1 MQLKKIILLLIL
13 FASTIVFGQQ
23 TEIYGRLT
31 DSTHQ
36 KGLKNAVLFLI
47 NVDDSTIVNRQVTK
61 EDGQFKLIEPYGN
74 YQLFISHPNFTERD
88 FYFIATE
95 ENHDFDLGE
104 FSLPDKGTV
113 LEGITIFAYKE
124 PVYYK
129 GDTLIFTADSFA
141 TSENAVVED
150 LLKKLPGVEVDK
162 DGKIKVQGK
171 EVARVLVDGEE
182 FFGSDPTMATKNL
195 SAKSIDNVKVY
206 EKETDDMAAGDD
218 KIQVL
223 DLTLK
228 DDAKKGYFGKAS
240 FANDFHRYYEGE
252 AMFNYFT
259 SKIKLSAYALA
270 TNTTKTSLAW
280 QDANKFG
287 VELSNQYTYNDETDS
302 WEQNGDVVSSEGY
315 PQMWK
320 AGAFFQG
327 KVSKKLNIGANY
339 TYTNY
344 RVNKGQSRY
353 SQYFLEDTVYY
364 NQVEDRSNTQHQKH
378 ELNLNIKWDI
388 DSSQSLEIIPKFNHF
403 ETAEQSIST
412 QQYLSEERNVMRNGT
427 TDKAYNQNGDN
438 IKTKVTYIKN
448 FAKKGRKFILLD
460 NFVYDQFAKKTDLYY
475 DDELPALGITT
486 NLIDQKKQENRDII
500 SNLVVARYTEP
511 FSKKWSM
518 EFSYE
523 NFNIKNNRHTN
534 SFNNDNGAYTDLDS
548 LTSNRFSS
556 LKLQNILGVTAI
568 FNTKKVNVSFG
579 TKARNI
585 LVDNDNLL
593 TNKTINQNITS
604 LLPFTK
610 FIYKF
615 SESSKLEW
623 SNRTYSTLPTVNQLQ
638 PVYDN
643 ENPNTIQ
650 IGNPNLVPNYVVS
663 SSLRYNSYLPLSSV
677 WIYSG
682 LSATYTKNAFAQNI
696 SYDQFGR
703 SVSKYQNLDMFNGV
717 SLYAGAG
724 FPIYKKVLF
733 ITPGARYNFN
743 NNYSFINNELNKS
756 TSSTPGGE
764 LGFRLEMDS
773 ISGDISFGYQNNS
786 IKNNFNSLA
795 KQKNDIYRLSFE
807 FKYKLPLKFIIETDF
822 EFNAMRGMSAAYNTN
837 YFLWNASFGKKFFK
851 YDQLRI
857 DLIANDILNQNK
869 NISRFTSLNVITDT
883 RKLIITRY
891 FLFKVTYQFNSSKIK
906 PNSDDDDND
915 F

>member
-1 MQLKKIILLLIL
+1 MKNLLFIA
-13 FASTIVFGQQ
+13 FVFVSTLSFGQH
-23 TEIYGRLT
+23 TKIYGQLN

-36 KGLKNAVLFLI
+36 KGLKNAVLFLV

-61 EDGQFKLIEPYGN
+61 EDGKFSLEEPYGN
-74 YQLFISHPNFTERD
+74 YQLFITHPSYTERD
-88 FYFIATE
+88 FYFISTE
-95 ENHDFDLGE
+95 ENHDFDLGA
-104 FSLPDKGTV
+104 FSLPDKSTV

-129 GDTLIFTADSFA
+129 GDTLIYTADSFA

-171 EVARVLVDGEE
+171 DVARVLVDGEE

-195 SAKSIDNVKVY
+195 SAKSVENVKVY

-240 FANDFHRYYEGE
+240 FANDFHRYYEGD

-259 SKIKLSAYALA
+259 PKIKLSAYALA
-270 TNTTKTSLAW
+270 TNTTKTSLSW

-287 VELSNQYTYNDETDS
+287 VELSGQYTYNEETDS
-302 WEQNGDVVSSEGY
+302 WEQNQNVVSSEGY

-344 RVNKGQSRY
+344 RVNKGQTRF
-353 SQYFLEDTVYY
+353 SQYFMEDTVYY
-364 NQVEDRSNTQHQKH
+364 NQIDDKSNLQHQKH
-378 ELNLNIKWDI
+378 ELNVNIKWDI
-388 DSSQSLEIIPKFNHF
+388 DSSQSLEIIPKFSHF
-403 ETAEQSIST
+403 ETAEQAVTT
-412 QQYLSEERNVMRNGT
+412 QQYLSEERNVMRNGL
-427 TDKAYNQNGDN
+427 TDKSYDQSGDN
-438 IKTKVTYIKN
+438 IKTKVTYTKN
-448 FAKKGRKFILLD
+448 FAKKGRKLMLLD
-460 NFVYDQFAKKTDLYY
+460 NFVYDQFANKTDLYY
-475 DDELPALGITT
+475 SDELPTIGITT
-486 NLIDQKKQENRDII
+486 NLIDQKKADDKDIL

-511 FSKKWSM
+511 FSKQWSM

-534 SFNNDNGAYTDLDS
+534 SFNNNNGEYTDLDS
-548 LTSNRFSS
+548 LTSNRFSTT
-556 LKLQNILGVTAI
+556 KFQNILGVSAI
-568 FNTKKVNVSFG
+568 FNTKKVNVVFG
-579 TKARNI
+579 VRGRNI
-585 LVDNDNLL
+585 VVNNDNFF
-593 TNKTINQNITS
+593 TNKSINQNITNV
-604 LLPFTK
+604 LPLAKFT
-610 FIYKF
+610 YKF
-615 SESSKLEW
+615 SESSKLVW
-623 SNRTYSTLPTVNQLQ
+623 NNRTYSTLPTVNQLQ

-650 IGNPNLVPNYVVS
+650 IGNPNLVPNYVLS
-663 SSLRYNSYLPLSSV
+663 SSLNYNNYLPLSSI
-677 WIYSG
+677 WIYAG
-682 LSATYTKNAFAQNI
+682 LSTTYTKNAFTQNI

-703 SVSKYQNLDMFNGV
+703 SISKYENLDMFNGV
-717 SLYAGAG
+717 SFYFGGG
-724 FPIYKKVLF
+724 FPIYKKILY

-743 NNYSFINNELNKS
+743 NSYSYINNQLNKS
-756 TSSTPGGE
+756 VSNTPGAQ

-773 ISGDISFGYQNNS
+773 IQGEISFGYQNNL
-786 IKNNFNSLA
+786 ITNNFNSLA
-795 KQKNDIYRLSFE
+795 KQNNDIYRLEFN
-807 FKYKLPLKFIIETDF
+807 FKYRMPLKFIFETDF
-822 EFNAMRGMSAAYNTN
+822 EYNAMRGMSAAYNTN
-837 YFLWNASFGKKFFK
+837 YFLWNASIGKKFFK
-851 YDQLRI
+851 RDQLRI

-891 FLFKVTYQFNSSKIK
+891 FLFKITYQFNSSKIK
-906 PNSDDDDND
+906 SAGDDDDND
-915 F
+915 Y